1 MLPSIQPNLES
12 SRSDLPS
19 PDGASPVITPHM
31 SFILLLADASAILL
45 SLWLSSCFATWGNA
59 SRELLPLVG
68 VCAVALYV
76 AMASHAGLYR
86 SQRVVQIWQEMFG
99 IVQSWVVTAAI
110 LSLLAMLTESRLKS
124 GAASIWF
131 FLAPVVLI
139 GLRVVI
145 RSLAGKFHVASK
157 RVRNVAIFG
166 DTPLAH
172 KLLDR
177 IEGSTWMGLRLH
189 GVYDDRKPKE
199 SSRRVGSPLAGNM
212 NDLVAAAQRGDVSV
226 IYIALPMHAVERIRS
241 NILALMDTT
250 ASVYLIPDFFMFGL
264 IESRISTLCDIPVVT
279 VTESPFIGIEGWT
292 KRAED
297 IIVGSLIMLLIALP
311 MLLIAIGIKLT
322 SPGPVFFRQLRYGI
336 NGKPINV
343 WKFRSMRVTE
353 DGQTSFTQ
361 ATKGDPRVTR
371 FGAFLRRTSL
381 DELPQFINVIQGSM
395 SIVGPRPH
403 PIALNESFRSLIPGY
418 MLRHK
423 VKPGISG
430 WAQVNGWRGETDTLE
445 KMEKRIEYDLE
456 YIRRWSVWFDLR
468 IIFMTVTKGFSGTN
482 AY

>member
-1 MLPSIQPNLES
+1 MLPSIQHNVES
-12 SRSDLPS
+12 AKAGFPLSGEAR
-19 PDGASPVITPHM
+19 PVITPHM
-31 SFILLLADASAILL
+31 SFVLLLADGAAILL
-45 SLWLSSCFATWGNA
+45 TLWLSWCLGSWGEP

-68 VCAVALYV
+68 VCAAALYV
-76 AMASHAGLYR
+76 ATASRAGLYR
-86 SQRVVQIWQEMFG
+86 LHRVVRLRQESFG
-99 IVQSWVVTAAI
+99 IAQSWFVTAAV
-110 LSLLAMLTESRLKS
+110 LSLLATLTDSRLKS
-124 GAASIWF
+124 GAAVIWF
-131 FLAPVVLI
+131 FLAPVALI
-139 GLRVVI
+139 GLRASV
-145 RSLAGKFHVASK
+145 RRLAGLFHVAGNS
-157 RVRNVAIFG
+157 VRNVAVFG
-166 DTPLAH
+166 DTQLAH

-177 IEGSTWMGLRLH
+177 IELSPWMGLRLH
-189 GVYDDRKPKE
+189 GVYDDRAPKE
-199 SSRRVGSPLAGNM
+199 SGRRLGAALAGNM
-212 NDLVAAAQRGDVSV
+212 NDLVEAAQRGDVEV
-226 IYIALPMHAVERIRS
+226 IYITLPMHAVERIRS

-264 IESRISTLCDIPVVT
+264 IESRITNLCDIPVVT
-279 VTESPFIGIEGWT
+279 VAESPFIGIEGWT

-297 IIVGSLIMLLIALP
+297 IIVGSMIMLIIALP

-353 DGQTSFTQ
+353 DGHTSFTQ

-381 DELPQFINVIQGSM
+381 DELPQFINVLQGSM

-403 PIALNESFRSLIPGY
+403 PIALNESFRALIPGY

-468 IIFMTVTKGFSGTN
+468 IILMTITKGFSGTN